1 MQYKSIKLGKKG
13 KQSTLDLKQGIGE
26 RPEEKKDRDDELR
39 RKIETKRPHKKK
51 EGEKKERTEDRKSKE
66 RTGIW
71 LIQCIF
77 LCNYIH
83 LM

>member
-26 RPEEKKDRDDELR
+26 RPEEKKDRDDELG

-51 EGEKKERTEDRKSKE
+51 RKEKRGKEQEKKRKDR
-66 RTGIW
+66 
-71 LIQCIF
+71 
-77 LCNYIH
+77 H
-83 LM
+83 LANTMYFSL